1 MNVNDVDTPALL
13 LDLDRVERNL
23 DAMAS
28 LVAATPVKL
37 RPHAKTH
44 KTARIAQMQLDRGA
58 IGICVAKL
66 GEAEVLADG
75 GIRDILITTEIV
87 GEEKI
92 RRLIALVARATPT
105 IVVDDAGAAI
115 AISNAAQAAGVR
127 VDLLV
132 DIDVGQ
138 HRTGTAPGAAAV
150 ALGKT
155 VAALPGLRLRG
166 LQGYEGHL
174 QHIVAVGDRRAANA
188 ASMRLLCDTA
198 AAFAAAGLATDVVTT
213 GGTGTALYSAEFGA
227 ITDVQPGSYV
237 VMDGQYGGVDGIR
250 FESALTVLATVNSV
264 RETWA
269 VVDAGYKALNSDHG
283 LPRVLDVNAEF
294 DFAGDEHGKLL
305 FAGAPTVTLGTR
317 VHILPSH
324 CDTTVNLHDEF
335 VVHRSGTFVDRWP
348 IVGRGKTR

>member
-1 MNVNDVDTPALL
+1 MTLDEIDTPALL

-23 DAMAS
+23 DAMAA

-75 GIRDILITTEIV
+75 GIRDILITTELV

-92 RRLIALVARATPT
+92 RRLLALAARATPT
-105 IVVDDAGAAI
+105 IVVDDAAA
-115 AISNAAQAAGVR
+115 ATVISHAAQAAGVR
-127 VDLLV
+127 IDVLV
-132 DIDVGQ
+132 DVDVGQ

-155 VAALPGLRLRG
+155 IAALPGLRLRG

-174 QHIVAVGDRRAANA
+174 QHIVAAPDRRAANA

-198 AAFAAAGLATDVVTT
+198 ADFAAAGLPTDIVTT
-213 GGTGTALYSAEFGA
+213 GGTGTALYSAEFAA

-237 VMDGQYGGVDGIR
+237 VMDAQYGAVDGVR

-269 VVDAGYKALNSDHG
+269 VVDAGYKALSNDAG
-283 LPRVLDVNAEF
+283 LPRALEVDAEF
-294 DFAGDEHGKLL
+294 AFAGDEHGKLVFTGVPSVAL
-305 FAGAPTVTLGTR
+305 GAKVQ
-317 VHILPSH
+317 VLPSH

-335 VVHRSGTFVDRWP
+335 VVHRGGTYLDRWP
-348 IVGRGKTR
+348 IAGRGKTR

>member
-1 MNVNDVDTPALL
+1 MVDVDTPALL

-28 LVAATPVKL
+28 LVAPTAVKL

-75 GIRDILITTEIV
+75 GIRDILITTELV

-92 RRLIALVARATPT
+92 RRLIALAARAAPT
-105 IVVDDAGAAI
+105 IVVDDAAAAN
-115 AISNAAQAAGVR
+115 AISAAAAAAGARIDV
-127 VDLLV
+127 LV

-138 HRTGTAPGAAAV
+138 HRTGTAPGSAAV

-155 VAALPGLRLRG
+155 VAAMPGLRLRG
-166 LQGYEGHL
+166 LQGYEGHV
-174 QHIVAVGDRRAANA
+174 QHVVAVADRRAANA

-198 AAFAAAGLATDVVTT
+198 AAFATAGLPTDIVTT
-213 GGTGTALYSAEFGA
+213 GGTGTALFSAEFDA

-237 VMDGQYGGVDGIR
+237 VMDGQYGGVDGVR
-250 FESALTVLATVNSV
+250 FENALTVFATVNSV

-269 VVDAGYKALNSDHG
+269 VVDAGYKALSSDAG

-294 DFAGDEHGKLL
+294 AFAGDEHGKLL
-305 FAGAPTVTLGTR
+305 FAGAPSVTLGTR